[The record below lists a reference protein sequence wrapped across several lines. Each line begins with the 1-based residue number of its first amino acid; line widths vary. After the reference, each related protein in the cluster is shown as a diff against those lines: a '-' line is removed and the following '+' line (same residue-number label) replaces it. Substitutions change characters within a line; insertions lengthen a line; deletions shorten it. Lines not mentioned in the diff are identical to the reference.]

1 MDKTYTLCLNIDG
14 EYKNPNFDVYDLI
27 SDNQTE
33 SYRKRCNKLFQSL
46 LLNPNALNLKNSE
59 VRNIIVNMEFHVVDR
74 DTLQR
79 LKLNEIFNHTSQSLL
94 VYGRDTITFQDMS
107 YETILP
113 LHKVND
119 EIKIRKQMFIPDNSM
134 DDYGDLPRDDEGDEL
149 DSMDMEEPTGA
160 QMIPPP
166 AVKTMVTTKLTEW
179 VPIKEAANEH
189 LTNQDTLKFIERMKE
204 ELMEPPSDWDQFL

>member
-1 MDKTYTLCLNIDG
+1 MKIK
-14 EYKNPNFDVYDLI
+14 EI
-27 SDNQTE
+27 
-33 SYRKRCNKLFQSL
+33 YRN
-46 LLNPNALNLKNSE
+46 NANVLKS
-59 VRNIIVNMEFHVVDR
+59 V
-74 DTLQR
+74 
-79 LKLNEIFNHTSQSLL
+79 LKPVI
-94 VYGRDTITFQDMS
+94 
-107 YETILP
+107 
-113 LHKVND
+113 
-119 EIKIRKQMFIPDNSM
+119 
-134 DDYGDLPRDDEGDEL
+134 